1 MIKINRF
8 VRDYFNTSD
17 LGLILKIALPIILS
31 NGSLTVMHV
40 TDRWFLSKVGQ
51 TELAASMSG
60 GLTSHVLIS
69 FFAGLIGYVSALV
82 AQYYGANQP
91 KKCTRA
97 IIQAFYLAFVSYPLL
112 ILCIPIIKYVF
123 IWTNQEQELS
133 TYASLYARTMLTGC
147 IFFLMRTVVGSFFI
161 GLGKTR
167 IILIANAIGTLLNIP
182 FNFVLIFGKLG
193 LPKLGVQ
200 GAALATIFASCI
212 SFIILFSFF
221 LREISQVEFKT
232 RRLLKID
239 GSIIKKLF
247 SFGLPAGV
255 EPFLNLFA
263 FNIFLQMMHSYGT
276 DTASA
281 VTIAFTWD
289 SVVYLPFVGLGMT
302 ARTIVGQNLGAR
314 NSENAQRMT
323 YMIMGISLAY
333 GLVMIL
339 VFNLLTGFLSAIFAP
354 EFQGPNS
361 NSQNISNIMIRLI
374 SLYTIANSCKM
385 ILGNS
390 LQAAGD
396 TLWVMLV
403 SISIHWAMAISVVLL
418 VQIFKVN
425 QYVAFST
432 LIVMINLDFIT
443 KFYRYQTAK
452 WRNINLI
459 D

>member
-17 LGLILKIALPIILS
+17 LGLTFKIALPIILS

-40 TDRWFLSKVGQ
+40 TDRWFLSKVGPA
-51 TELAASMSG
+51 ELAASMSG

-91 KKCTRA
+91 QKCTRA

-112 ILCIPIIKYVF
+112 ILFIPIIKYVF

-193 LPKLGVQ
+193 LPKLGLQ

-221 LREISQVEFKT
+221 LF
-232 RRLLKID
+232 
-239 GSIIKKLF
+239 
-247 SFGLPAGV
+247 
-255 EPFLNLFA
+255 
-263 FNIFLQMMHSYGT
+263 
-276 DTASA
+276 
-281 VTIAFTWD
+281 
-289 SVVYLPFVGLGMT
+289 
-302 ARTIVGQNLGAR
+302 
-314 NSENAQRMT
+314 
-323 YMIMGISLAY
+323 
-333 GLVMIL
+333 
-339 VFNLLTGFLSAIFAP
+339 P
-354 EFQGPNS
+354 ER
-361 NSQNISNIMIRLI
+361 NIS
-374 SLYTIANSCKM
+374 S
-385 ILGNS
+385 
-390 LQAAGD
+390 
-396 TLWVMLV
+396 
-403 SISIHWAMAISVVLL
+403 
-418 VQIFKVN
+418 
-425 QYVAFST
+425 
-432 LIVMINLDFIT
+432 
-443 KFYRYQTAK
+443 
-452 WRNINLI
+452 
-459 D
+459 